1 MADNVI
7 ANAGSGGATF
17 ATDQRSSDSAHFPLN
32 KLAWGALDTFNIVDT
47 SAPFPIQLRNSG
59 GTAIGD
65 ATTPIQVSLANT
77 AANATAVKTDG
88 SAVTQPVSIASA
100 VTVAQGTAT
109 SLKTQAENYVGGTAV
124 SNANP
129 IPVSDAGGSLTV
141 DNAGTFAVQ
150 AAQSGTWTVTG
161 SGGTFPVTDSGGSLT
176 VDNAGT
182 FAVQA
187 TSVPSD
193 PFGANADA
201 ASATGSISAKLRFI
215 ASTGIPITG
224 TVTVGSHNVTNAGT
238 FAVQATVAAGATNIA
253 KAEDVASADAD
264 VGVPAMAVRK
274 ATPANTSGTD
284 GDYEMLQMSAGRLW
298 CSSVIDTALPAGTNA
313 IGKLAAN
320 TGVTIGA
327 VEIAAAQTLS
337 TVTTVSTVTS
347 LTQFNGNAIA
357 TGAGVTSSG
366 TLRVVLPTDQ
376 SVIPVSDNSGSLTVD
391 QSRTSSSIEASL
403 STDAIMAA
411 GTALT
416 PKFAKI
422 SCSTSGENTLV
433 AAVTSKKIRVLS
445 LALTVVGT
453 ALSIYFKD
461 GAAGTA
467 IFADGT
473 NPIPLDKTGATGA
486 GGLVLGFNPTG
497 WMQSASGAAL
507 ILNLSTAQAVAGALT
522 YVEV

>member
-1 MADNVI
+1 M
-7 ANAGSGGATF
+7 
-17 ATDQRSSDSAHFPLN
+17 
-32 KLAWGALDTFNIVDT
+32 
-47 SAPFPIQLRNSG
+47 
-59 GTAIGD
+59 
-65 ATTPIQVSLANT
+65 
-77 AANATAVKTDG
+77 
-88 SAVTQPVSIASA
+88 
-100 VTVAQGTAT
+100 
-109 SLKTQAENYVGGTAV
+109 
-124 SNANP
+124 
-129 IPVSDAGGSLTV
+129 
-141 DNAGTFAVQ
+141 
-150 AAQSGTWTVTG
+150 
-161 SGGTFPVTDSGGSLT
+161 
-176 VDNAGT
+176 
-182 FAVQA
+182 
-187 TSVPSD
+187 
-193 PFGANADA
+193 
-201 ASATGSISAKLRFI
+201 
-215 ASTGIPITG
+215 
-224 TVTVGSHNVTNAGT
+224 TVGSHNVTNAGT

-391 QSRTSSSIEASL
+391 QARTSSSIEASL